1 MVGNNNNLKGEFFMK
16 IEEKNSN
23 LNILQEKTFYK
34 IGDLSRLLGV
44 HQQTLRNW
52 ERKKLIKPIRVGNIR
67 IYTNEHIEIC
77 KCIKNFAGKGISL
90 NGIKVLLENGVIFR

>member
-1 MVGNNNNLKGEFFMK
+1 MK
-16 IEEKNSN
+16 IEEKNSIDS
-23 LNILQEKTFYK
+23 NILQEKKFYK
-34 IGDLSRLLGV
+34 ISDLAQLLGV

-67 IYTNEHIEIC
+67 IYTDEHIEIC

-90 NGIKVLLENGVIFR
+90 KGIKVLLENGVVFK